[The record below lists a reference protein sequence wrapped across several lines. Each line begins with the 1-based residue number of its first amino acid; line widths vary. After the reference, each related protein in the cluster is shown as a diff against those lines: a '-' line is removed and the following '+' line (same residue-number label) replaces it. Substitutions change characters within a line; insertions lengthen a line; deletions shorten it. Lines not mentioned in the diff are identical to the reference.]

1 MGQNPK
7 ALVTTKPG
15 KGQKCI
21 NEILNRI
28 LIKDIDAR
36 VIEYIQNV
44 ILIYSDLD
52 PLVIY
57 GLLFA
62 SPPSCAEK
70 VYPFQW
76 IINSTNEK
84 EIIVNVINFMK
95 NRVKDLKTFYVRC
108 YNRGI
113 NVDCREIE
121 IGIGIGL
128 KDLINVDFKDPDVI
142 LHVNVLKEFTGIS
155 LLRKNQEKFRTTPLD
170 KI

>member
-1 MGQNPK
+1 MWQNPK

-15 KGQKCI
+15 KGRKCI

-36 VIEYIQNV
+36 VIEYVQNV
-44 ILIYSDLD
+44 AIVYSNLD
-52 PLVIY
+52 SLVVY

-70 VYPFQW
+70 VYPFQL

-84 EIIVNVINFMK
+84 EIVVNVINFIK
-95 NRVKDLKTFYVRC
+95 NKTKDLKTFYVRC

-113 NVDCREIE
+113 DVNCREIE
-121 IGIGIGL
+121 MGVGIGL
-128 KDLINVDFKDPDVI
+128 KGLINVDFKDPEVV
-142 LHVNVLKEFTGIS
+142 LHVNVLKEFAGIS
-155 LLRKNQEKFRTTPLD
+155 LLRKNQEKFRATLLD

>member
-1 MGQNPK
+1 MWQNPK

-36 VIEYIQNV
+36 VVEYVQNV
-44 ILIYSDLD
+44 ILIYSNLD

-70 VYPFQW
+70 VYPFQS
-76 IINSTNEK
+76 IINATNEK
-84 EIIVNVINFMK
+84 EIVVNVMNFTK
-95 NRVKDLKTFYVRC
+95 NRVKDIKTFYVRC
-108 YNRGI
+108 YSRGI
-113 NVDCREIE
+113 SVDCREIE
-121 IGIGIGL
+121 MGVGIGL
-128 KDLINVDFKDPDVI
+128 KGLINVDFKDPEVI
-142 LHVNVLKEFTGIS
+142 LHVNVLKEFAGIS
-155 LLRKNQEKFRTTPLD
+155 LLRKNQEKFRTTLLD